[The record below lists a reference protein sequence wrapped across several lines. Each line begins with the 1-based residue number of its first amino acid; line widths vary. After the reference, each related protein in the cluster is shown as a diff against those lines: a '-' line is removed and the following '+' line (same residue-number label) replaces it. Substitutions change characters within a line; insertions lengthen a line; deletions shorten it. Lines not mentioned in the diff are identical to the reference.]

1 VFFGGGTPSLVP
13 PDLLRRV
20 LSALDARFGIHP
32 DAEISAEMDPG
43 TFDRAKLDAFVAAGV
58 TRVSLG
64 AQSFD
69 PEVLKL
75 AGRAHTV
82 AETRRAIEWLGDVR
96 SRVRTDAEGEKR
108 PGDGTN
114 ATSSENGARTRTADE
129 RFRWSL
135 DLISGLPGLTRDTW
149 LASLREAIRHEPD
162 HVSVYDLQ
170 VEEGTPFA
178 RWYSPGAHPLPCD
191 SDAARMFRDAS
202 EVLRTEGGYEHYEVS
217 SYAKRGARCLHNE
230 TYWDA
235 GRRGWYAFG
244 MAATS
249 ATGDARGRVA
259 RPRKMSE
266 YYAWVDAMEGRAVPR
281 EGDEAR
287 EEDATFFVSGGEGDD
302 DFDDDASP
310 PSREERRAEALLER
324 IMLGLRTR
332 DGVDLVRLRAE
343 FGEDAPRE
351 VLEAL
356 AAQPDGLAALTRERE
371 GGGEEEETPLEAA
384 DLDDATFARVRLT
397 DPEGLAV
404 STEII
409 ANIVASAPSMKA
421 L

>member
-1 VFFGGGTPSLVP
+1 MEQYVDVLCREIAATPLAPSSRSRRAAKPPTGAEESERRRRPGGADSAADSDSDPAASPRLASPHPLRTVFFGGGTPSLVP

-96 SRVRTDAEGEKR
+96 SRVRTDAAGERKQ

-114 ATSSENGARTRTADE
+114 ATSSENGALGTRPADD

-135 DLISGLPGLTRDTW
+135 DLISGLPGLTRDAW

-178 RWYSPGAHPLPCD
+178 RWYSPGAHPLPSD
-191 SDAARMFRDAS
+191 SDAAR
-202 EVLRTEGGYEHYEVS
+202 
-217 SYAKRGARCLHNE
+217 C
-230 TYWDA
+230 
-235 GRRGWYAFG
+235 
-244 MAATS
+244 S
-249 ATGDARGRVA
+249 AT
-259 RPRKMSE
+259 RPRCC
-266 YYAWVDAMEGRAVPR
+266 
-281 EGDEAR
+281 
-287 EEDATFFVSGGEGDD
+287 
-302 DFDDDASP
+302 
-310 PSREERRAEALLER
+310 ERRA
-324 IMLGLRTR
+324 GTNTTR
-332 DGVDLVRLRAE
+332 
-343 FGEDAPRE
+343 
-351 VLEAL
+351 
-356 AAQPDGLAALTRERE
+356 
-371 GGGEEEETPLEAA
+371 
-384 DLDDATFARVRLT
+384 
-397 DPEGLAV
+397 
-404 STEII
+404 
-409 ANIVASAPSMKA
+409 
-421 L
+421 